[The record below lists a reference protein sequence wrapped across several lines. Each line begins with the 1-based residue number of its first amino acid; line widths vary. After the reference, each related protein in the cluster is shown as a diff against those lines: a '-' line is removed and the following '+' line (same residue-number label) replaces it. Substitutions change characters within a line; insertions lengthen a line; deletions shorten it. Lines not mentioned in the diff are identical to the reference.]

1 MAGTLYL
8 GSQKVFPMSTRKE
21 AARIDPLTINP
32 TTSTQTVTAS
42 GITTGYSPITVPA
55 VTNAIDPGIAA
66 ENIHK
71 GITILGVSGTY
82 EGDIEKILQ
91 EVIIGNNPVDV
102 TPVEQAERLLKS
114 IVTRV

>member
-8 GSQKVFPMSTRKE
+8 GGQKVFPMSTLKE

-32 TTSTQTVTAS
+32 TTSIQTVTAS

-66 ENIHK
+66 ENIRK

-91 EVIIGNNPVDV
+91 EVIAGNNPVDV
-102 TPVEQAERLLKS
+102 TLVEQAERLLNS
-114 IVTRV
+114 IVMRV